1 MWKAGTRRHGSLGL
15 RIAAAS
21 GLVMVI
27 AITAVVLTF
36 DWNWLKSPIEKAV
49 TASTGRRFEING
61 DLTGEWRWHPR
72 LNMTQVRF
80 ANPAWAK
87 EPLLLSANRVEI
99 KLALLPLL
107 RKHLHIHELALEQP
121 TVYLERLKD
130 GRATW
135 LLSRDQ
141 QNEDAAPTIDA
152 LRVDHGVLQ
161 YDDALTDTRIT
172 AKIQDQSSEKD
183 ARSLKFQLQGT
194 YRAQPLQI
202 RGATAALLSLRNTPE
217 RLPLALSGTI
227 AGTQLSVDGDIENLA
242 RFDNVR
248 LRYVVKGRSLRQ
260 LAPVFGVPLVETPS
274 YAVSGV
280 LTRTGRRWESRDLKG
295 KVGNSDIAGRVAVT
309 TGGAKPELNATL
321 NAALLDLADLGPL
334 IGANSS
340 AGTAHAVDAGRL
352 LPARDFD
359 LSRIHELNA
368 HVSLKARRVVR
379 AAHFPFDDFFADFR
393 LSNAR
398 ITIDPLEFGMADGRL
413 RSKVTLDATQPAIRS
428 TFAGRMNGVRVSKI
442 FPDLAA
448 LGNAAGTLSGSV
460 DLQGRGNSVATM
472 LATSSGRTTL
482 LLADGRVPSLLP
494 AIADLDGLRVLASYL
509 GKQPESVRC
518 AVIDLNVK
526 QGMATPDV
534 TVFETDTTVLTA
546 TGTIDLRDEK
556 LALKIL
562 QAPKRPSFLSAR
574 TPLRVNGTLKNP
586 QFALETGPL
595 VARGAAAAV
604 LALINPV
611 TAAFALVETGPGK
624 DGTCPAIQRG
634 LK

>member
-1 MWKAGTRRHGSLGL
+1 MWKAGTRRHGSLGR
-15 RIAAAS
+15 RIAAAA
-21 GLVMVI
+21 GLVLMA
-27 AITAVVLTF
+27 AITTLALTF
-36 DWNWLKSPIEKAV
+36 DWNWLKSPIENAV

-72 LNMTQVRF
+72 LKMTLVRF
-80 ANPAWAK
+80 ANPVWAK
-87 EPLLLSANRVEI
+87 EPLLLSANAVKI
-99 KLALLPLL
+99 KIALLPLL
-107 RKHLHIHELALEQP
+107 SKRLHIHELALEWP
-121 TVYLERLKD
+121 LANLERLKD

-135 LLSRDQ
+135 LLDRDQ

-152 LRVDHGVLQ
+152 LRVDHGTLQ
-161 YDDALTDTRIT
+161 YHDALTHTHIT
-172 AKIQDQSSEKD
+172 AKIQDKPSEKE

-194 YRAQPLQI
+194 YRAQPLNLQ
-202 RGATAALLSLRNTPE
+202 GATASLLSLRNVPE
-217 RLPLALSGTI
+217 RLPLGISGTI
-227 AGTQLSVDGDIENLA
+227 AGTQISLDGDIENLA
-242 RFDNVR
+242 RFDNVH

-260 LAPVFGVPLVETPS
+260 LAPVFGVPLVETPP

-280 LTRTGRRWESRDLKG
+280 LTRSGRLWESRDLKG
-295 KVGNSDIAGRVAVT
+295 KVGSSDIAGSVAVT
-309 TGGAKPELNATL
+309 TGGAKPDLVATL
-321 NAALLDLADLGPL
+321 NSALLDLADLGPL
-334 IGANSS
+334 IGANTS
-340 AGTAHAVDAGRL
+340 AGNARPIDAARL
-352 LPARDFD
+352 LPARAFD

-379 AAHFPFDDFFADFR
+379 AANFPFDDFFADFR
-393 LSNAR
+393 LHNAR
-398 ITIDPLEFGMADGRL
+398 ITIAPLDFGMADGKL
-413 RSKVTLDATQPAIRS
+413 RSKVTLDARQPAIHS
-428 TFAGRMNGVRVSKI
+428 MFSGRMNGVRVSKI

-460 DLQGRGNSVATM
+460 DLQGRGNSVAAM

-518 AVIDLNVK
+518 AVIDLDVK
-526 QGMATPDV
+526 QGIATPNV

-556 LALKIL
+556 LALKVL

-574 TPLRVNGTLKNP
+574 TPLLVNGTMKNP
-586 QFALETGPL
+586 QFALDAGPL
-595 VARGAAAAV
+595 LARGAAAVA